1 MGVTALDTLGPGA
14 EWSVTVE
21 ESVKGQVKLIDEAT
35 RESTIENGG
44 FLSFDGS
51 ALRY

>member
-1 MGVTALDTLGPGA
+1 MGDAAFKAFGPGA

-21 ESVKGQVKLIDEAT
+21 ESVKAQAKLIDEAT
-35 RESTIENGG
+35 RESTMENGG

-51 ALRY
+51 VLRY